1 MTTASEPNPNLN
13 PIVIVGS
20 GLAGYS
26 LVRELRKHNAD
37 AAILLVTADD
47 GTSYSKPM
55 LSNGFGKGK
64 DADGLAQADY
74 RSMAEQF
81 NLHLLPHTRVT
92 ALNPQARQIQLGSRL
107 DSRLDSHWQ
116 SYSKLVLAWGA
127 EVVPLLH
134 LAGSGSDAVY
144 SINDLG
150 DYRAFR
156 AALTGAERVAI
167 MGAGLIGCEFAN
179 DLRLGGYQVEVV
191 APSATVMPTLMPEP
205 AARAVQNELEA
216 LGVIFHLGTQVDR
229 IEQVPAGG
237 DGGVTLAL
245 ANGQQLQ
252 TDVVISAVGLRPRTE
267 LAQQAGLVV
276 NRGIVVNRALETSAP
291 DVYALGDCAEVDG
304 QLLLYVMPLMASA
317 RALAKTLAGER
328 SEVLY
333 PAMPVMVK
341 TPCCPAAVNP
351 PPLGAEGQWQVE
363 QDGTHVKALFN
374 NPDGAL
380 LGFALTGRFA
390 MEKQAL
396 SRQLPGLHSAV
407 S

>member
-1 MTTASEPNPNLN
+1 MTTASERN
-13 PIVIVGS
+13 PIIIVGS

-37 AAILLVTADD
+37 APILLVTADD

-55 LSNGFGKGK
+55 LSTGFGKGK
-64 DADGLAQADY
+64 DADGLAQADHQ
-74 RSMAEQF
+74 SMADQF
-81 NLHLLPHTRVT
+81 NLRLLPHTRVT
-92 ALNPQARQIQLGSRL
+92 ALNPQAHQIQLGSL
-107 DSRLDSHWQ
+107 LDSHSESQWQ

-127 EVVPLLH
+127 EVIPLH
-134 LAGSGSDAVY
+134 LAGSGSNAVY
-144 SINDLG
+144 SINDLD

-156 AALTGAERVAI
+156 AALMGAERVAI

-179 DLRLGGYQVEVV
+179 DLRLGGYQVEVI
-191 APSATVMPTLMPEP
+191 APSATVMPTLMPEQ
-205 AARAVQNELEA
+205 AARALQNELEV

-229 IEQVPAGG
+229 IEQVPAGT

-245 ANGQQLQ
+245 ANGRQLQ
-252 TDVVISAVGLRPRTE
+252 ADVVISAVGLRPRTE
-267 LAQQAGLVV
+267 LAQQAGLAV

-317 RALAKTLAGER
+317 RALAKTLSGEL

-333 PAMPVMVK
+333 PSMPVMIK

-351 PPLGAEGQWQVE
+351 PPAGAKGKWQVE
-363 QDGTHVKALFN
+363 QDGNHVKALFN
-374 NPDGAL
+374 SADGAL

-396 SRQLPGLHSAV
+396 SRQLPALHSAV

>member
-1 MTTASEPNPNLN
+1 MTTASERN
-13 PIVIVGS
+13 PIIIVGS

-37 AAILLVTADD
+37 APILLVTADD

-55 LSNGFGKGK
+55 LSTGFGKGK
-64 DADGLAQADY
+64 DADGLAQADHQ
-74 RSMAEQF
+74 SMADQF
-81 NLHLLPHTRVT
+81 NLRLLPHTRVT
-92 ALNPQARQIQLGSRL
+92 ALNPQAHQIQLGSL
-107 DSRLDSHWQ
+107 LDSHSESQWQ

-127 EVVPLLH
+127 EVIPLH
-134 LAGSGSDAVY
+134 LAGSGSNAVY
-144 SINDLG
+144 SINDLD

-156 AALTGAERVAI
+156 AALMGAERVAI

-179 DLRLGGYQVEVV
+179 DLRLGGYQVEVI
-191 APSATVMPTLMPEP
+191 APSATVMPTLMPEQ
-205 AARAVQNELEA
+205 AARALQNELEA

-229 IEQVPAGG
+229 IEQVPAGT

-245 ANGQQLQ
+245 ANGRQLQ
-252 TDVVISAVGLRPRTE
+252 ADVVISAVGLRPRTE
-267 LAQQAGLVV
+267 LAQQAGLAV

-317 RALAKTLAGER
+317 RALAKTLSGEL

-333 PAMPVMVK
+333 PSMPVMIK

-351 PPLGAEGQWQVE
+351 PPAGAKGKWQVE
-363 QDGTHVKALFN
+363 QDGNHVKALFN
-374 NPDGAL
+374 SADGAL

-396 SRQLPGLHSAV
+396 SRQLPALHSAV

>member
-1 MTTASEPNPNLN
+1 MTTASERN

-26 LVRELRKHNAD
+26 LVRELRKHDAD
-37 AAILLVTADD
+37 APILLVTADD

-64 DADGLAQADY
+64 DADGLAQA
-74 RSMAEQF
+74 SQHAMAEQF
-81 NLHLLPHTRVT
+81 NLQLLPHTRVT
-92 ALNPQARQIQLGSRL
+92 AVSSQTHQIQLGSL
-107 DSRLDSHWQ
+107 LNSGVESHWQ

-127 EVVPLLH
+127 EVIPLH
-134 LAGSGSDAVY
+134 LPGSGSEAVY
-144 SINDLG
+144 SINDLD

-156 AALTGAERVAI
+156 AALIGAERVAI

-179 DLRLGGYQVEVV
+179 DLRLGGYQVEVI

-205 AARAVQNELEA
+205 AACAVQNELEA

-229 IEQVPAGG
+229 IEQMPAGT

-245 ANGQQLQ
+245 ANGQHLRAN
-252 TDVVISAVGLRPRTE
+252 VVISAVGLRPRTE
-267 LAQQAGLVV
+267 LAHQAGLAV

-291 DVYALGDCAEVDG
+291 DVYAMGDCAEVDG

-317 RALAKTLAGER
+317 RALAKTLAGKR

-341 TPCCPAAVNP
+341 TPCCPVAVNP
-351 PPLGAEGQWQVE
+351 PPVGAEGQWQVE
-363 QDGTHVKALFN
+363 QDGNHVKALFN
-374 NPDGAL
+374 DPEGEL

-396 SRQLPGLHSAV
+396 SRQLPALHNAV

>member
-1 MTTASEPNPNLN
+1 MTTASKPNSDLDPV
-13 PIVIVGS
+13 VIVGS

-37 AAILLVTADD
+37 TPILLVTADD

-55 LSNGFGKGK
+55 LSTGFGKGK
-64 DADGLAQADY
+64 DADGLAQAGSE
-74 RSMAEQF
+74 SMAEQF
-81 NLHLLPHTRVT
+81 NLQLLSHTRVT
-92 ALNPQARQIQLGSRL
+92 ALNPQSHQIQLASGSGQV
-107 DSRLDSHWQ
+107 SDSHWQ

-127 EVVPLLH
+127 EVIPLH
-134 LAGSGSDAVY
+134 LAGSGSNAVH
-144 SINDLG
+144 SINDLD

-156 AALTGAERVAI
+156 AALTGAKRVAI

-179 DLRLGGYQVEVV
+179 DLLLGGYQVEVI

-205 AARAVQNELEA
+205 AAKALQSELEA
-216 LGVIFHLGTQVDR
+216 LGATFHLGTQVDR
-229 IEQVPAGG
+229 IEQAS
-237 DGGVTLAL
+237 DGADCRVTLAL
-245 ANGQQLQ
+245 ANGQQLES
-252 TDVVISAVGLRPRTE
+252 DVVISAVGLRPRTE
-267 LAQQAGLVV
+267 LAQQSGLIV

-291 DVYALGDCAEVDG
+291 DVYAMGDCAEVDG
-304 QLLLYVMPLMASA
+304 QLLLYVMPLMTSA
-317 RALAKTLAGER
+317 RALAKTLTGER

-333 PAMPVMVK
+333 PAMPVMIK

-363 QDGTHVKALFN
+363 QDGNHVKALFN
-374 NPDGAL
+374 NPQGAL

-390 MEKQAL
+390 MEKQVL
-396 SRQLPGLHSAV
+396 SRQLPALHSAA

>member
-1 MTTASEPNPNLN
+1 MTTASERN

-26 LVRELRKHNAD
+26 LVRELRKHDAD
-37 AAILLVTADD
+37 APILLVTADD

-64 DADGLAQADY
+64 DASGLAQASQD
-74 RSMAEQF
+74 SMAEQF
-81 NLHLLPHTRVT
+81 NLQLLPRTRVT
-92 ALNPQARQIQLGSRL
+92 AVNPQAHQIQLSSLLNSRL
-107 DSRLDSHWQ
+107 DSRIESHWQ

-127 EVVPLLH
+127 EVVPLH

-144 SINDLG
+144 SINDLD

-179 DLRLGGYQVEVV
+179 DLRLGGYQVEVI

-216 LGVIFHLGTQVDR
+216 LGVIFHLDTQVDR
-229 IEQVPAGG
+229 IEQMPVGTG
-237 DGGVTLAL
+237 GGVTLAL
-245 ANGQQLQ
+245 ASGQQLQ
-252 TDVVISAVGLRPRTE
+252 ANVVISAVGLRPRTE
-267 LAQQAGLVV
+267 LAHQAGLAV

-341 TPCCPAAVNP
+341 TPCCPVAVNP
-351 PPLGAEGQWQVE
+351 PPLGAEGQWQIE
-363 QDGTHVKALFN
+363 QDGNHVKALFN
-374 NPDGAL
+374 NPAGVL
-380 LGFALTGRFA
+380 LGFALTGRFV

-396 SRQLPGLHSAV
+396 SRQLPALHNAV

>member
-1 MTTASEPNPNLN
+1 MTTASECN

-26 LVRELRKHNAD
+26 LVRELRKHDAD
-37 AAILLVTADD
+37 APILLVTADD

-64 DADGLAQADY
+64 DANGLAQADHQA
-74 RSMAEQF
+74 MTEQF
-81 NLHLLPHTRVT
+81 NLQLLPHTRVT
-92 ALNPQARQIQLGSRL
+92 AVNPQAHQIQLGSGL
-107 DSRLDSHWQ
+107 DSCSDSRWQ

-127 EVVPLLH
+127 EVVPLR

-144 SINDLG
+144 SINDLE

-179 DLRLGGYQVEVV
+179 DLRLGGYQVEVI
-191 APSATVMPTLMPEP
+191 APSATVMPALMPEP
-205 AARAVQNELEA
+205 AARAVQNELGA

-229 IEQVPAGG
+229 IEQMPAGT

-245 ANGQQLQ
+245 ASGQQLQ
-252 TDVVISAVGLRPRTE
+252 ANVVVSAVGLRPRTE
-267 LAQQAGLVV
+267 LAQQAGLAV

-341 TPCCPAAVNP
+341 TPCCPVAVNP
-351 PPLGAEGQWQVE
+351 PPVGVEGQWQVE
-363 QDGTHVKALFN
+363 QDGNHVKALFN
-374 NPDGAL
+374 NPEGAL
-380 LGFALTGRFA
+380 LGFALTGRFV

-396 SRQLPGLHSAV
+396 SRQLPALHHAV

>member
-1 MTTASEPNPNLN
+1 MTTASECN

-26 LVRELRKHNAD
+26 LVRELRKHDAD
-37 AAILLVTADD
+37 APILLVTADD

-64 DADGLAQADY
+64 DANGLAQADHQA
-74 RSMAEQF
+74 MTEQF
-81 NLHLLPHTRVT
+81 NLQLLPHTRVT
-92 ALNPQARQIQLGSRL
+92 AVNPQAHQIQLGPGL
-107 DSRLDSHWQ
+107 DSCSDSRWQ

-127 EVVPLLH
+127 EVVPLR

-144 SINDLG
+144 SINDLE

-179 DLRLGGYQVEVV
+179 DLRLGGYQVEVI
-191 APSATVMPTLMPEP
+191 APSATVMPALMPEP

-229 IEQVPAGG
+229 IEQTPAGT

-245 ANGQQLQ
+245 ASGQQLQ
-252 TDVVISAVGLRPRTE
+252 ANVVVSAVGLRPRTE
-267 LAQQAGLVV
+267 LAQQAGLAV
-276 NRGIVVNRALETSAP
+276 NRGIVVNRALETSAL

-341 TPCCPAAVNP
+341 TPCCPVAVNP
-351 PPLGAEGQWQVE
+351 PPVGVEGQWQVE
-363 QDGTHVKALFN
+363 QDGNHVKALFN
-374 NPDGAL
+374 NPEGAL
-380 LGFALTGRFA
+380 LGFALTGRFV

-396 SRQLPGLHSAV
+396 SRQLPALHHAV